1 MKIVINWKIESR
13 VSDNN
18 SRSLESLRNLWQNFE
33 NLNPTINDNKF
44 YLSDVI
50 NIFSTQLYELFD
62 KHNQKKKTINFLPA
76 KPEMRAMDK
85 QMILLHGSPLPK
97 KSSSAVELLRIWIAC
112 LPVITADRS
121 SLFFLFFFF
130 RPLDLLLKVIFT
142 RILGNYPLYS
152 PS

>member
-62 KHNQKKKTINFLPA
+62 KHNQKKKN
-76 KPEMRAMDK
+76 
-85 QMILLHGSPLPK
+85 
-97 KSSSAVELLRIWIAC
+97 
-112 LPVITADRS
+112 
-121 SLFFLFFFF
+121 
-130 RPLDLLLKVIFT
+130 
-142 RILGNYPLYS
+142 N
-152 PS
+152 